1 MRNGRIFVLR
11 TVEAVSL
18 LHFQNFHFE
27 ILLLTLI
34 ILYRWQKSFSAFL
47 VQQICEIVCF
57 LQKGVHMRKKWL
69 SVMLS
74 AAMVLGMATPAYA
87 QSDSG
92 SAQELQQETLESGSG
107 DDTGGT
113 EEVNEVAQQD
123 FVNSEDTEVVE
134 EEAPV
139 VYADASSSGKVYF
152 PWRNLHWEED
162 M

>member
-1 MRNGRIFVLR
+1 
-11 TVEAVSL
+11 
-18 LHFQNFHFE
+18 
-27 ILLLTLI
+27 
-34 ILYRWQKSFSAFL
+34 
-47 VQQICEIVCF
+47 
-57 LQKGVHMRKKWL
+57 MRKKWL

-87 QSDSG
+87 QADPG

-107 DDTGGT
+107 DDTGIPGGT

-139 VYADASSSGKVYF
+139 VYAGASSSGKVYF
-152 PWRNLHWEED
+152 SMEKFTLGRGYVIEPEIVSFSAGETYENVLLRALQQA
-162 M
+162 